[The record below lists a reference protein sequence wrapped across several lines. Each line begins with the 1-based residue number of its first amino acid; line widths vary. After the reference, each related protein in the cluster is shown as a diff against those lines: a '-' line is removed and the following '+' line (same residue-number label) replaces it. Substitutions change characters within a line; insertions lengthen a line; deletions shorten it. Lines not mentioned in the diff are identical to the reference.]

1 MKRFI
6 TKVIF
11 TIAIFIAVLPIYE
24 KYDFIFEILQ
34 YEKLGSIGMDLMYY
48 KVSKVKNEDIIYFG
62 DSVIRSY
69 STTDSIKKSIVEI
82 INDSLN
88 IDVID
93 LSNFGSSPII
103 FSEYVKYLLR
113 NNIHPKLIIVPINLR
128 ILSPLQKNI
137 DLMWRIPLINE
148 LRGYPIPFDV
158 YNFNSK
164 YLESNDSLCVE
175 TPSHGNLSLD
185 KWDRIKISS
194 LKKSYVERYF
204 QTIDNDNKN
213 FQSYVEMTELLIKN
227 KIDFIYYLTP
237 INGNVSTVLEN
248 DFFLKRIVQNKQKI
262 KSVLENEFNKNFIDL
277 SLAVESSLF
286 TSKGKPDEHLNF
298 LGRKLVADKVVHKIL
313 QKYYKYNQ

>member
-1 MKRFI
+1 MKNFI

-11 TIAIFIAVLPIYE
+11 SIAIFIAVLPFYE

-34 YEKLGSIGMDLMYY
+34 HKKLGGIGMDLMYY
-48 KVSKVKNEDIIYFG
+48 KVSKIKNEDIIYFG

-69 STTDSIKKSIVEI
+69 SETDSIKKSIVEI

-88 IDVID
+88 IDIHD

-103 FSEYVKYLLR
+103 FNEYIKYLLR
-113 NNIHPKLIIVPINLR
+113 NNIYPKLIIVPLNLR
-128 ILSPLQKNI
+128 IFSPLDENI
-137 DLMWRIPLINE
+137 DLRWRISLINE
-148 LRGYPIPFDV
+148 LRGCPIPFDV

-164 YLESNDSLCVE
+164 NLKLDYSEPVE
-175 TPSHGNLSLD
+175 TPSNGNLSLE
-185 KWDRIKISS
+185 KWDRIKISN
-194 LKKSYVERYF
+194 LKKSYIEKYF

-227 KIDFIYYLTP
+227 KIDFIYYFTP

-248 DFFLKRIVQNKQKI
+248 DFFLKRIAQNKQKI

-277 SLAVESSLF
+277 SLAIESSLF
-286 TSKGKPDEHLNF
+286 TSKGEPDEHLNF
-298 LGRKLVADKVVHKIL
+298 LGRKLVAEKVVHKIL
-313 QKYYKYNQ
+313 QKHYKYN